1 MFSHFNG
8 WLALGNL
15 RGFNRELFA
24 AYLADYRRRLPT
36 QAGSLVLIAETDP
49 HLFLAAFVAVLS
61 AEGSVVLANPQWG
74 EGEWADLRRLIRPRR
89 WFGAVPESCFPWL
102 GPQFELGPGQIL
114 IPTGGSSGQIK
125 LALHTLESLLAA
137 VDGFRAF
144 WGDDPLPNF
153 CVLPLYHIG
162 GLMQVLRAWLSDG
175 ALKLYSYPELK
186 KNPPQGDY
194 GDWFLSLV
202 PTQLQFLLNHH
213 PQWLAQFK
221 TILLGGGPAWPSLLT
236 QARELRLN
244 LAPTYGMT
252 ETGGTVAAV
261 RPEGF
266 LRGTQGAE
274 VLPHL
279 WVNLRQETQD
289 WPSPGET
296 GVVEIG
302 GRSLFQGYYPHL
314 LGAQNKKITDDLGYF
329 DEENKL
335 HILGRRGRCIITGGE
350 KVYPQEVEEVI
361 LQTGWVEDAAVL
373 GLPDP
378 HWGEKVVAVYVPCP
392 GTDPLAALK
401 ASIKQNLAPYKRPKE
416 WIAMDSLRRSAL
428 GKLNYEQLKQTLET
442 RLEDV

>member
-1 MFSHFNG
+1 MFPHFNG

-15 RGFNRELFA
+15 RGFNRELFE
-24 AYLADYRRRLPT
+24 AYLADYRRRLPP

-102 GPQFELGPGQIL
+102 GPQFELGPERIL

-137 VDGFRAF
+137 VDEFRAF

-175 ALKLYSYPELK
+175 ALRLYSYPELK
-186 KNPPQGDY
+186 ENPPQGDY
-194 GDWFLSLV
+194 RDWFLSLV
-202 PTQLQFLLNHH
+202 PTQLQFLLRRH

-252 ETGGTVAAV
+252 ETGGTVAAI
-261 RPEGF
+261 RPEAF
-266 LRGTQGAE
+266 LTGTQGAE
-274 VLPHL
+274 ILPHL
-279 WVNLRQETQD
+279 WVNLRQENQD
-289 WPSPGET
+289 WPSPGEI
-296 GVVEIG
+296 GVVEISG
-302 GRSLFQGYYPHL
+302 PSLFQGYYPHL
-314 LGAQNKKITDDLGYF
+314 LGAQNRKITDDLGYF

-350 KVYPQEVEEVI
+350 KVYPQQVEAVI

-378 HWGEKVVAVYVPCP
+378 HWGEKVVAVYVPYP

-416 WIAMDSLRRSAL
+416 WIAMDSLGRSAL
-428 GKLNYEQLKQTLET
+428 GKLNYEKLKQTLET
-442 RLEDV
+442 RLEGV